1 MADHDQTTAAEPQP
15 QPGAILIGFLIVA
28 GGLLLI
34 FANST
39 GIGFPHLL
47 PEAISTYAEPVD
59 ALFYWILGVTGFFFV
74 LTEGL
79 LIYFMVKYRARDG
92 GKASHTHGHHTLE
105 LIWTFI
111 PGLILFCLAVFQ
123 TGTWGEIKLMANMPR
138 ADDPDVFTVQVY
150 AKQFE
155 WHFRY
160 PGPDKTFGTND
171 DITSRTTDLHVPVHT
186 KVLCQ
191 LRTRDVLH
199 SFFLP
204 NVRLKQDLLPGH
216 MIPQWFEVTVTG
228 NFEIMCAEL
237 CGTGHTKMRGN
248 LIVHTREE
256 LDAWLAE
263 ELAKSMKFGGKDF
276 DDVNSSPHW
285 YFWDR
290 RYVREHS
297 AE

>member
-39 GIGFPHLL
+39 GIGFPQLL
-47 PEAISTYAEPVD
+47 PEAISTYAEQVD

-123 TGTWGEIKLMANMPR
+123 TGTWGDIKLMANMPR

-171 DITSRTTDLHVPVHT
+171 DITKPEELHVPVNT

-256 LDAWLAE
+256 LDAWLAK

-276 DDVNSSPHW
+276 DNVRKSPHW